1 MGEEAEGVGQLFEND
16 LSIKVTVPMNELA
29 QCLVL
34 LDHKMAKSKAAKQ
47 RKKAVLV
54 VPSMKRT
61 SQPGN
66 KKAVILNDAKIQG
79 SETRVPKPVSRT
91 ATKNAS
97 KLPKTNQK
105 ASGQKQT
112 AAPHPIK
119 LKTPPKFPTT
129 PNPAIA
135 FPNAMNGYSKLYLDD
150 QRLLELRK
158 AIGLLFMLTEIPPQP
173 PENPIA
179 AFVADEARAAA
190 KGTLTLAEEERLAGV
205 FAFLASTSNDPRKVA
220 ALCLEESLDHKVL
233 ILKLAANH
241 GDLIH
246 TKLCFEDIAQ
256 TLRAAHEGGYGL
268 RSFRRGQENLHLQL
282 TSCIGPLPDLPV
294 RLLETIVSMNQN
306 RILCRLR
313 SSRAKWHGSFG
324 KAKLARGPI
333 LPRVVQL
340 YRERCA
346 LEFPSSFD
354 QELDDLEKYSTSLE
368 SLEPVDAASVRGLRP
383 IVGIVQIIHRLW
395 LNQDFRSLFPP
406 GMLGPTLA
414 KLSRYVSAAYFLVEE
429 ARRQSILAMLKVEI
443 VACEPLPG
451 IAYVPSPEDFQSLLS
466 KLASPVDTLHLYR
479 HLCSRTTN
487 PSVGTELLVSNR
499 HGDLVNA
506 KCAVHAEMQLL
517 FHYEF
522 HNPRLPPRV
531 ICSTKKACYLC
542 NLFFVLHGRFTV
554 LATHGR
560 LYEKWT
566 LPKCIQDLKDSKAK
580 TIHAVIERFYN
591 AIVKAIKDTLVF
603 SKKRAF
609 ASDESLF
616 LRSTIWP
623 AATGALQKPAEAC
636 NVPSTSL
643 PNSDA
648 RSQIVAVEPGPTSIN
663 CASTTPHS
671 ISLPTV
677 TKETTCRLGINH
689 APSDTAAVTT
699 KNPALPHRLDEGTS
713 VTLQITD
720 PTTMVRVKTKKVH
733 FTFCSSTDPATS
745 AEKESSSEG
754 PQQAYATV
762 EYLSAEQRLQPP
774 HNQSSSI
781 TSVDVAALVPGVDVV
796 LDQHTED
803 PTTHGFYIS
812 YADTVFFVRCWS
824 GDCERNQ

>member
-1 MGEEAEGVGQLFEND
+1 
-16 LSIKVTVPMNELA
+16 
-29 QCLVL
+29 
-34 LDHKMAKSKAAKQ
+34 MAKSKAAKQ

-54 VPSMKRT
+54 TPSMKRT
-61 SQPGN
+61 SKPGN
-66 KKAVILNDAKIQG
+66 NKAVILNNAKVQG
-79 SETRVPKPVSRT
+79 SETLVPKLVSRT
-91 ATKNAS
+91 AIKNTS
-97 KLPKTNQK
+97 ELPKTNQK
-105 ASGQKQT
+105 ASGPKQT
-112 AAPHPIK
+112 AAPDPGK
-119 LKTPPKFPTT
+119 VKTLPKFPTT

-135 FPNAMNGYSKLYLDD
+135 FPNTTNGYSKLYLDD

-179 AFVADEARAAA
+179 AFIPDEARPAA
-190 KGTLTLAEEERLAGV
+190 KRTLTLAEEERLAGI
-205 FAFLASTSNDPRKVA
+205 FAFLASTSDDPRKVA
-220 ALCLEESLDHKVL
+220 ALCLEESLDHKAL

-241 GDLIH
+241 GDLMR
-246 TKLCFEDIAQ
+246 TKLGFEDIAQ
-256 TLRAAHEGGYGL
+256 TLRAAREGEYAP
-268 RSFRRGQENLHLQL
+268 RGQEDLHLQL
-282 TSCIGPLPDLPV
+282 TSRIGPLPDLPV

-313 SSRAKWHGSFG
+313 STRARRHCNFK
-324 KAKLARGPI
+324 KMKLAKAPI
-333 LPRVVQL
+333 LPQVVQL
-340 YRERCA
+340 YREKCT

-368 SLEPVDAASVRGLRP
+368 SLEPLDAASVRGVRP

-406 GMLGPTLA
+406 GMLRSTLA

-429 ARRQSILAMLKVEI
+429 ARRQSILAMLKVKI

-451 IAYVPSPEDFQSLLS
+451 TAYVPSPEDFQSLLS
-466 KLASPVDTLHLYR
+466 KLASPVNTPDLYR
-479 HLCSRTTN
+479 RLCSQTTD
-487 PSVGTELLVSNR
+487 PSADTKLLVSNR
-499 HGDLVNA
+499 YGDLVNS

-522 HNPRLPPRV
+522 LNPRLPPRV

-542 NLFFVLHGRFTV
+542 NLFFVLHGRFTM

-566 LPKCIQDLKDSKAK
+566 LPKCIQDLEGSKAK
-580 TIHAVIERFYN
+580 TIQAVIERFYN

-603 SKKRAF
+603 SRKRAF
-609 ASDESLF
+609 ASNESLF

-623 AATGALQKPAEAC
+623 AATGILQKPAEVC
-636 NVPSTSL
+636 NVPSTSP

-648 RSQIVAVEPGPTSIN
+648 RSQIVAVEPGPTCIN

-671 ISLPTV
+671 ISPPTV
-677 TKETTCRLGINH
+677 TKETTCCLGISH
-689 APSDTAAVTT
+689 APSDTAAVAT
-699 KNPALPHRLDEGTS
+699 KNPALPYRLDEGAS

-720 PTTMVRVKTKKVH
+720 PTIMVRVETEKVH
-733 FTFCSSTDPATS
+733 FTFCSSTDPATP
-745 AEKESSSEG
+745 AEKESSSDG

-762 EYLSAEQRLQPP
+762 KYLSAEQRLQPL

-781 TSVDVAALVPGVDVV
+781 TSVDVAALMPGVDVV

-803 PTTHGFYIS
+803 TTTHGFYIS
-812 YADTVFFVRCWS
+812 YADTVFFVRCWN
-824 GDCERNQ
+824 GDGEKPMIKGHIPQGAPNH